1 MNLLTLLFRTSLL
14 PAVLAACA
22 LLAAQTPSATAS
34 AISTT
39 ATPADASASP
49 ANFIPPPKLTL
60 TLILRKLHTT
70 ARILQ
75 ITAHPDD
82 EDGGMLAL
90 ESWGKGATV
99 MLLTLTRGEGGQN
112 KVGSNFSDELGI
124 LRTLELLESDK
135 YYGVEQRFTRVA
147 DFGFSKTADETFQKW
162 HGHEVALADVV
173 RVIREFQPD
182 VIVSRFD
189 GSPRDGHGNHQA
201 AGILARE
208 AFRAAA
214 DPKRFPEAGQPWQ
227 AKKLYTGNLP
237 PGETPTVKLETTVV
251 DPELGMSY
259 AQLALSGLR
268 HQLSQ
273 GAAGWQLPPG
283 PRYSSYKLAETVL
296 PDYKPEHEQDF
307 LDGID
312 TSDLARQSRSDT
324 KRSKAALESLMK
336 GLQLDAKESGSNSVL
351 VPGGRAAISA
361 TVTNSGR
368 ETITLHSIQL
378 TIQGQPLPGD
388 QKIAR
393 LKPGQAE
400 TIHASITVPA
410 NSVYTKPNFHRENRE
425 TDAVYTIE
433 NPASATLPLAPW
445 PLTASAA
452 YALDG
457 GEGIVTATAR
467 DSKNSAVPLAIA
479 PPFSISVEPESR
491 IVPSNA
497 GTAIELE
504 VSALSNLPSVASG
517 AITLDLPA
525 GWRAQPPSQTIHFD
539 HAGQQRQVKFQ
550 IFPKAQSEGRSQ
562 IRAVLTHNGKQYSE
576 G

>member
-1 MNLLTLLFRTSLL
+1 
-14 PAVLAACA
+14 
-22 LLAAQTPSATAS
+22 
-34 AISTT
+34 
-39 ATPADASASP
+39 
-49 ANFIPPPKLTL
+49 
-60 TLILRKLHTT
+60 
-70 ARILQ
+70 
-75 ITAHPDD
+75 
-82 EDGGMLAL
+82 
-90 ESWGKGATV
+90 
-99 MLLTLTRGEGGQN
+99 
-112 KVGSNFSDELGI
+112 
-124 LRTLELLESDK
+124 
-135 YYGVEQRFTRVA
+135 
-147 DFGFSKTADETFQKW
+147 
-162 HGHEVALADVV
+162 
-173 RVIREFQPD
+173 
-182 VIVSRFD
+182 
-189 GSPRDGHGNHQA
+189 
-201 AGILARE
+201 
-208 AFRAAA
+208 
-214 DPKRFPEAGQPWQ
+214 
-227 AKKLYTGNLP
+227 
-237 PGETPTVKLETTVV
+237 
-251 DPELGMSY
+251 
-259 AQLALSGLR
+259 
-268 HQLSQ
+268 
-273 GAAGWQLPPG
+273 
-283 PRYSSYKLAETVL
+283 
-296 PDYKPEHEQDF
+296 
-307 LDGID
+307 
-312 TSDLARQSRSDT
+312 DLARQSRSDT

-497 GTAIELE
+497 NAAIELK
-504 VSALSNLPSVASG
+504 VSALTNLSSIASADITAVLRQIGLDVPEISPQELASG
-517 AITLDLPA
+517 DLSHY
-525 GWRAQPPSQTIHFD
+525 GTISL
-539 HAGQQRQVKFQ
+539 G
-550 IFPKAQSEGRSQ
+550 
-562 IRAVLTHNGKQYSE
+562 IRAYDTRDDVEQHNQRLLDYVSAGGTLVAQYNTDLSNINN
-576 G
+576 GHFSPFP